1 MIKLNNKNNYNLVD
15 MINKA
20 QYNSEMIKDSL
31 FYGMITTFLLTIFSL
46 IVGSTFIG
54 ITHEE
59 LIKLLFYSLGTSSI
73 FTATTIVGI
82 NIKKRNN
89 TMKERKRLNKVVNEL
104 DNNQELLFSNEIIKS
119 DIITLDESAELN
131 ISNKNI
137 KHLRK
142 VTSVIVMSEKVRWCA
157 IKQVTEKY
165 ILNDE
170 KKENNNL
177 YLLDMYECNNILDEY
192 MDDTKPKCKVLNFR
206 VK

>member
-20 QYNSEMIKDSL
+20 QYNFEMVKDSL

-59 LIKLLFYSLGTSSI
+59 LIILLFSSLGISSI
-73 FTATTIVGI
+73 CTLTTITGI
-82 NIKKRNN
+82 NINKYKK
-89 TMKERKRLNKVVNEL
+89 TMKERKILNEVINEL
-104 DNNQELLFSNEIIKS
+104 DNNKELLFSDEVIKS
-119 DIITLDESAELN
+119 DIITLGESSELN

-137 KHLRK
+137 KRLRK